1 VREYKW
7 HGGISDIKVNGYG
20 EGIGGIDTGRF
31 IVDGGEGVE
40 GRPVRF
46 GRGGLDAMFNAV
58 GLDFGVFKPF
68 SLVRKPFVVEA
79 ESMQ

>member
-7 HGGISDIKVNGYG
+7 RGGVCSVKVDGYG
-20 EGIGGIDTGRF
+20 EGIGSIDTRRF

>member
-1 VREYKW
+1 MREYKW

-58 GLDFGVFKPF
+58 GLDFRVFKPF